1 MMQTNNVKT
10 STSKNW
16 RMLYRAQYKTDI
28 HTITT
33 VQIKMNADKHKEVRV
48 ANIQTLQLKTTRVQT
63 NTGAFVYMPITDDC
77 TDKH

>member
-1 MMQTNNVKT
+1 
-10 STSKNW
+10 
-16 RMLYRAQYKTDI
+16 MLYRAQYKPDI

-33 VQIKMNADKHKEVRV
+33 IQIKMNAAKHKKVRV

-63 NTGAFVYMPITDDC
+63 NTRAFVHMSITDHC